1 MQKNYKVSVDIT
13 VSKNVYV
20 KAENEELAKTIAKN
34 LVADDPFYYA
44 KTAESFLE
52 AVSLEAQETEEE
64 EDDWKVTGG
73 LYDLPPI
80 YFI

>member
-1 MQKNYKVSVDIT
+1 MQKNYKVTVDIT

-20 KAENEELAKTIAKN
+20 KAENEEQAKTIAKN

-52 AVSLEAQETEEE
+52 AERLLEVYTTSHPYISNNLFISLFSRQ
-64 EDDWKVTGG
+64 
-73 LYDLPPI
+73 L
-80 YFI
+80 

>member
-1 MQKNYKVSVDIT
+1 MQKNYKVTVDIT

-20 KAENEELAKTIAKN
+20 KTENEEQAKTIAKN

-52 AVSLEAQETEEE
+52 AVSLEVQETEEE